1 MLDLLERQQRL
12 TLNQWKLIL
21 TGNLADLLDFFD
33 FFLIGYVLAFIT
45 KEWHLTYGQGAVILL
60 SSGIGAVPGA
70 FVWGWVADKI
80 GRRQVFI
87 WTAINLAVATGVMYF
102 TPGPNGWIPGWIFLS
117 VMRFFV
123 GVGNAGLYA
132 VDLALVQEFMPASK
146 RGWVS
151 ALITT
156 LLPAGSL
163 LGGITG
169 AYLAPIIGWRGLFL
183 VGLVPIVLVLMVRYW
198 VPESP
203 RWLIRMGRHADARRS
218 LAWALEISPQEI
230 ELPSAPP
237 TAEKASWRELFR
249 YRRSI
254 VAGCLT
260 GLTQTGGVALGL
272 WGATLFVVVLKVPPA
287 KAAYLMIFV
296 SLAAIVGRLFI
307 TALIEPLGRRG
318 SGILCCVA
326 SAILMVL
333 AGYLHDLYI
342 GTVSLFF
349 VLMMASNFFGS
360 ATYSVVGPYM
370 TEIWPTRLRASG
382 MGLCYGV
389 GNSGKILGP
398 LGLAL
403 ILGAGDPIKP
413 APNLASLGPAFTYFA
428 AWYVLGAAAF
438 WFIGFE
444 TRGRSF
450 EEMDRTLRARAER
463 QTSEPIA
470 PVAGR

>member
-12 TLNQWKLIL
+12 TANQWKLIL

-45 KEWHLTYGQGAVILL
+45 KEWQLSYGQGAVILL

-70 FVWGWVADKI
+70 FCWGWVADKI

-87 WTAINLAVATGVMYF
+87 WTAINLAVATGIMYF
-102 TPGPNGWIPGWIFLS
+102 TPGPNGWVAGWIFLS

-123 GVGNAGLYA
+123 GVANAGLYA

-151 ALITT
+151 ALVTT

-163 LGGITG
+163 LGGVTG

-183 VGLVPIVLVLMVRYW
+183 IGLVPIVLVLMVRYW

-203 RWLIRMGRHADARRS
+203 RWLIRMGRHAEARQS
-218 LAWALEISPQEI
+218 LAWALEINPQEI
-230 ELPSAPP
+230 DLPSTLPA
-237 TAEKASWRELFR
+237 AERASWRELFS
-249 YRRSI
+249 YPRSI
-254 VAGCLT
+254 AAGCLT
-260 GLTQTGGVALGL
+260 GLTQTGGVALAL

-287 KAAYLMIFV
+287 QAAFLMIFV
-296 SLAAIVGRLFI
+296 SLAAIIGRFFI

-318 SGILCCVA
+318 SGILCCV
-326 SAILMVL
+326 SAAVLMVL
-333 AGYLHDLYI
+333 AGYLHDVYI

-349 VLMMASNFFGS
+349 VLVMATNFFGS

-370 TEIWPTRLRASG
+370 AEIWPTRLRASG

-398 LGLAL
+398 LGLAV

-428 AWYVLGAAAF
+428 SWYILGAAAF
-438 WFIGFE
+438 WLIGFE
-444 TRGRSF
+444 TQGRSF
-450 EEMDRTLRARAER
+450 EEMDRTLLAKAVPAP
-463 QTSEPIA
+463 TEPIVRA
-470 PVAGR
+470 AGE

>member
-1 MLDLLERQQRL
+1 MLDLLERQERL
-12 TLNQWKLIL
+12 TANQWKLIL
-21 TGNLADLLDFFD
+21 TANLADVLDFFD

-45 KEWHLTYGQGAVILL
+45 KEWQLTYGQAAVILL

-70 FVWGWVADKI
+70 FCWGWVADKI

-87 WTAINLAVATGVMYF
+87 WTAINLALATGIMYF
-102 TPGPNGWIPGWIFLS
+102 TPGPNGWVAGWIFLS

-151 ALITT
+151 ALVTT

-163 LGGITG
+163 LGGLAG

-183 VGLVPIVLVLMVRYW
+183 IGLVPIVLVLMVRYW

-203 RWLIRMGRHADARRS
+203 RWLIRMGRHDEARRS
-218 LAWALEISPQEI
+218 LAWALQINPKEID
-230 ELPSAPP
+230 LPTSLPK
-237 TAEKASWRELFR
+237 AEKASWRELFR
-249 YRRSI
+249 FPRSI
-254 VAGCLT
+254 AAGCLT
-260 GLTQTGGVALGL
+260 GLTQTGGVGLTL
-272 WGATLFVVVLKVPPA
+272 WGATLFVVVLKVRPA
-287 KAAYLMIFV
+287 EAAFLMIFV
-296 SLAAIVGRLFI
+296 SLAAIVGRFFI

-318 SGILCCVA
+318 SGILCCV
-326 SAILMVL
+326 SAALLMVL
-333 AGYLHDLYI
+333 AGYLHDVYI
-342 GTVSLFF
+342 GTVSVFF
-349 VLMMASNFFGS
+349 VLVMVTNFFGS

-370 TEIWPTRLRASG
+370 AEIWPTRLRTSG

-413 APNLASLGPAFTYFA
+413 TPNMASLGPAFTYFA
-428 AWYVLGAAAF
+428 CWYILGAVAF
-438 WFIGFE
+438 WLIGFE
-444 TRGRSF
+444 TQGRSF
-450 EEMDRTLRARAER
+450 EEMDAALTKPTRSVGRASA
-463 QTSEPIA
+463 A
-470 PVAGR
+470 